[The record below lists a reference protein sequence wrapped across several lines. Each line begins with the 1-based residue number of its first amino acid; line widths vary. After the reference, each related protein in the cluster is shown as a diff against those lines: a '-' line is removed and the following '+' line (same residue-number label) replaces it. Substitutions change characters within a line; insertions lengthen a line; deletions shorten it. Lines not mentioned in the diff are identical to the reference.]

1 MTANLAQPFARY
13 CFTTVIVMFVAG
25 LLQFSE
31 TPGLVQVRLLPPAG
45 PDTVSVPSQLVPS
58 VRVRWYVNA
67 PEKLVVVRVP
77 PTVPLRVV
85 PSDSGDFHVP
95 LTLARV
101 SCAMAARTVS
111 WWTARA
117 AAIVPTFQCSR

>member
-95 LTLARV
+95 LTL
-101 SCAMAARTVS
+101 
-111 WWTARA
+111 
-117 AAIVPTFQCSR
+117 VPLCVKLIDKDGSVPCVGVPALFLNV